1 MRICSLFKKKNTNGM
16 INAFKKVRITFCLLR
31 QYSFYLVLSI
41 FNYMIFHIIFIVLEF
56 PSLLIL
62 ASLIE
67 KKSFEFLKLSP
78 IIHTQ
83 LPWTRSLFLV
93 YLTSHIN
100 GNRAP
105 FGRSWIPFSLPPCPI
120 QGAPVNTCLFSC
132 YIIWQVNCSGY

>member
-1 MRICSLFKKKNTNGM
+1 M

-83 LPWTRSLFLV
+83 LP
-93 YLTSHIN
+93 
-100 GNRAP
+100 
-105 FGRSWIPFSLPPCPI
+105 
-120 QGAPVNTCLFSC
+120 
-132 YIIWQVNCSGY
+132 

>member
-1 MRICSLFKKKNTNGM
+1 M

-67 KKSFEFLKLSP
+67 KKKLWIPEAQSYYPHAAPMNKESFPCLFNQPYQWEQSP
-78 IIHTQ
+78 IWKILNSLQSPT
-83 LPWTRSLFLV
+83 LSYTRSACEHVLV
-93 YLTSHIN
+93 LLLYNLASK
-100 GNRAP
+100 
-105 FGRSWIPFSLPPCPI
+105 L
-120 QGAPVNTCLFSC
+120 
-132 YIIWQVNCSGY
+132 